1 MKGRRII
8 KYRLRID
15 DESRLETRVDIT
27 LSPWGLALS
36 GAAAVAVLFLLA
48 ALLIMVTPLRTLLPG
63 YLKESERS
71 ATEDNIM
78 RLDSIRSAHDLNQ
91 AYLAS
96 IMRAMDTDRP
106 AVDTTAI
113 PVNMR
118 ALSPDS
124 LLPSS
129 AAEQK
134 FINAMEEREKYN
146 ISVLAPLAADGM
158 MFTQAADGSVF
169 SMASRSSMTGE
180 ILLADDSPVRAVAD
194 GSILASY
201 YSPSDSGYV
210 IIIQHNKGFVTRL
223 AHTGAPMVTAGDV
236 VTAGQVVAAAPA
248 PDARRRR
255 TLTAMM
261 WHNGMPVAPYDYIGD
276 TGAKTP
282 KEQPFEAPRG
292 R

>member
-1 MKGRRII
+1 MKARRII

-91 AYLAS
+91 AFLAS

-236 VTAGQVVAAAPA
+236 VIAGQVVAAAPA